1 MYSANN
7 VAAATSNGLATERNI
22 SNAASG
28 PVTAVAG
35 QPAIA
40 TKEEVIC
47 FSKDNEGH
55 GSHTP
60 LINLSTNPEDR
71 LVELQKELAEL
82 KTNMD
87 LIVNAKVEA
96 KLKEISGR
104 NTAAENS
111 IRTTDMRSPENEKD
125 SNKEEKA
132 QCNRKAPINGPTN
145 RDAATAKKIKGSKL
159 LSGGSKDKK
168 RGHRAMS
175 RKNKKKL
182 KRTNTESSDSASNR
196 EIKRFSDWLLNQ
208 PTVTPIEW
216 QKQLQ
221 TIMIEKREKH
231 NVKKCVHRIIS
242 KAKQCGTLRNCSE
255 IRMRDVVNKEEWD
268 SWVEL
273 IDLLLMC
280 NIQIKDGKRKEEYT
294 HVHCEV
300 CLKAGKVEQSDHS
313 CPYCHYCFYESWKER
328 VVLLEDCCTEH
339 CAPGDSTSDD

>member
-242 KAKQCGTLRNCSE
+242 KAKQCGTLRKIHYGGAGRGILHHGLDHFS
-255 IRMRDVVNKEEWD
+255 RGRVDVSPSD
-268 SWVEL
+268 RPTDIGGRQS
-273 IDLLLMC
+273 LMT
-280 NIQIKDGKRKEEYT
+280 NEPTGDT
-294 HVHCEV
+294 
-300 CLKAGKVEQSDHS
+300 APTDNEQSAFEAPDS
-313 CPYCHYCFYESWKER
+313 R
-328 VVLLEDCCTEH
+328 LETRW
-339 CAPGDSTSDD
+339 